1 MKRSSRFVRVPS
13 ALALSAALLVV
24 GTSLAAASTKPP
36 GDLVPA
42 GAKVLYFD
50 SSIVS
55 LPVTTS
61 NGEVTVTNL
70 KVIAQ
75 VRALINSLPL
85 THIRGA
91 CPDDM
96 MIPSW
101 VSFSTSAKATPFTK
115 VMFQLGGCPYAR
127 VYQKG
132 VAISPTLGGTN
143 LAGVYSQIKKLVDAT
158 K

>member
-1 MKRSSRFVRVPS
+1 MKRSLRFVLVSS
-13 ALALSAALLVV
+13 ALALSAVLIVV
-24 GTSLAAASTKPP
+24 GASLASAATKPS
-36 GDLVPA
+36 GDLVPG

-50 SSIVS
+50 SSALS
-55 LPVTTS
+55 MPAGTS
-61 NGEVTVTNL
+61 NGAVIVTNA

-75 VRALINSLPL
+75 VRALINALPL
-85 THIRGA
+85 SSRPGV
-91 CPDDM
+91 CPEDM

-101 VSFSTSAKATPFTK
+101 VSFSTSAKAAPFTK

-132 VAISPTLGGTN
+132 AAISPTLGGTN
-143 LAGVYSQIKKLVDAT
+143 LGEVYGKIKKLIEAT